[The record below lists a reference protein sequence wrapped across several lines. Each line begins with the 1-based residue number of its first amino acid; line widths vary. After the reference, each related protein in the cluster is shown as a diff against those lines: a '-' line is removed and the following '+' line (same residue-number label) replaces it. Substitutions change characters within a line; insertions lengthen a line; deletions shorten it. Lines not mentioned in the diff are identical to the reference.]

1 MTTIVHEYDVEYS
14 DDCGHHWSP
23 ASLDFIEHN
32 VKFEMLIE
40 SAPNEKLLI
49 ATSYLR
55 HNRFVVL
62 RNLQKQH
69 QFALAQYVVKII
81 CYKGHRVLRLKN
93 YLLRSTL
100 ASSLLQRANDSSL
113 DDQSIFQQSST
124 IEDGSLQDAHM
135 TEYGASFTYSVP
147 LPKHTHTYENLSH
160 AEHEEVMN
168 PDFGISLSLSE
179 ELHHSSLPYQIPLP
193 HEELFIEGSILS
205 RIPLH
210 SNTRFGLME
219 ETQGPEN
226 P

>member
-32 VKFEMLIE
+32 VKFELLIE

-69 QFALAQYVVKII
+69 QFTLAQYVVKILG
-81 CYKGHRVLRLKN
+81 YKGYRVLRLKN

-100 ASSLLQRANDSSL
+100 ASSLLQRADDSSL
-113 DDQSIFQQSST
+113 VDQCNFQESPAF
-124 IEDGSLQDAHM
+124 EDGSLQDAHM

-147 LPKHTHTYENLSH
+147 LPKHTHTYENLSD
-160 AEHEEVMN
+160 AEHEEMMN

-179 ELHHSSLPYQIPLP
+179 EVHHSSLPYRKPLP
-193 HEELFIEGSILS
+193 HEELFIEESILS

-210 SNTRFGLME
+210 SNTRFGSLE
-219 ETQGPEN
+219 ETQGLEN
-226 P
+226 S